1 MMERSEDRRMP
12 PFKGLLFDV
21 DGVLVDS
28 EVFIAEAAAAMFA
41 ELYGVNVDL
50 AEFSP
55 FVGTGEARYLGGV
68 AEARGLAIDLPLA
81 KERTYNLYFE
91 VIRDRMK
98 EVRGASALVKACRRA
113 GVKTAIATSAD
124 RKKLEANLREI
135 GLSEDDFDAAVTGL
149 DVART
154 KPAPDIY
161 LEAARRL
168 GLPPSACLVVE
179 DAIQGIASGKAAGAA
194 CAGIT
199 TTFSPD
205 RLLAAGA
212 LATFPDLSELEP
224 YALGEPAK

>member
-1 MMERSEDRRMP
+1 MEESEDKRRR

-28 EVFIAEAAAAMFA
+28 EAFIAEAAAAMFA
-41 ELYGVNVDL
+41 ELYGVKVDL

-68 AEARGLAIDLPLA
+68 AEARGMAIDLALA

-91 VIRDRMK
+91 VIRGRMK
-98 EVRGASALVKACRRA
+98 EVRGASALVKACRKT

-135 GLSEDDFDAAVTGL
+135 GLSEKDFDAVLTGL

-168 GLPPSACLVVE
+168 GLPPSSCLVVE
-179 DAIQGIASGKAAGAA
+179 DAIQGIASGIAAGAA

-199 TTFSPD
+199 TTFPPD

-212 LATFPDLSELEP
+212 IATFPDLSALAP
-224 YALGEPAK
+224 YALGQPAK